1 MAAAALPLLAN
12 LGVSS
17 GTFYI
22 LFLLLIVLPIVFII
36 VFITLLIVAAKKT
49 TGRRKIPPASAYET
63 PGIEPS
69 VLSVLNEVDAESAK
83 AAPQKLSSDQLP
95 E

>member
-1 MAAAALPLLAN
+1 MAAAALPLLAI
-12 LGVSS
+12 LGVGS
-17 GTFYI
+17 GTVLI
-22 LFLLLIVLPIVFII
+22 AFLLLIVLPIVFI
-36 VFITLLIVAAKKT
+36 TLLIVAAIKT

-63 PGIEPS
+63 PDIEPS

-83 AAPQKLSSDQLP
+83 AAPQELSSDQLP